1 VPGRG
6 RPSTGV
12 AVNTRI
18 PKDLLDAIEELAA
31 EHGVP
36 RAEMIRQ
43 LLREAVERRTST
55 PQPGGAPVD

>member
-1 VPGRG
+1 
-6 RPSTGV
+6 V

-43 LLREAVERRTST
+43 LLREAVERRTSA
-55 PQPGGAPVD
+55 PEPGGPPVD